1 MKKEI
6 IMKIIKFKIEEEKTP
21 NEDELIESL
30 NEGFSKL
37 YTNDVDNIKIEQ
49 IEILIKKCLELK
61 SKLKKQQYSG
71 KEIYKH
77 FCKSNSCNHQ
87 VRQLKTKIDDDDW
100 FSTKYLEY
108 DCVFCGHSI
117 SANKSNQD
125 WFYER
130 YYNNCVFIEDENIDV
145 YKLILKILQNKKDD
159 ENIDFV
165 EEFKKLNLD
174 SSICTIA
181 DKKQQNNI
189 MIIDSIDK
197 DIDDTLILLDYL
209 SKIDGIRVRLFSRKI
224 YRQDHT
230 IFKIGY
236 SFPKKMK
243 LNDQYCI
250 VDELEKDEQNHI
262 PYKLIINLADMEEY
276 EVERIIP
283 ACLLPHNCKDNNT
296 YKIEKPDFEKIKE
309 MFPNSIITDIK
320 EINEETIKSLL
331 TTINK
336 LTNCSLNQ
344 DEEYDNVSSKVK
356 KLTYDDRK
364 KWEEHF
370 KELEEYRK
378 NKKTN

>member
-1 MKKEI
+1 MKKET

-37 YTNDVDNIKIEQ
+37 YANDVDNIKIEQ

-61 SKLKKQQYSG
+61 SKLKQQQRSG
-71 KEIYKH
+71 KEIYAQ
-77 FCKSNSCNHQ
+77 FLKSNSCNHQ
-87 VRQLKTKIDDDDW
+87 VRQLKTKIDDDDM
-100 FSTKYLEY
+100 FQAKYLEY

-125 WFYER
+125 WFYEH
-130 YYNNCVFIEDENIDV
+130 YYNNCVFIEDENIDI

-174 SSICTIA
+174 SSICKVA

-209 SKIDGIRVRLFSRKI
+209 SKFDGIGVRIFSEKI
-224 YRQDHT
+224 DKKKHT
-230 IFKIGY
+230 IFNIGY

-243 LNDQYCI
+243 LKNQYRI
-250 VDELEKDEQNHI
+250 VDELKKDEQNHI
-262 PYKLIINLADMEEY
+262 SYKLIINLADMEEY

-283 ACLLPHNCKDNNT
+283 PFLLPHNCKNNT
-296 YKIEKPDFEKIKE
+296 YKIEKPDYEKIKE
-309 MFPNSIITDIK
+309 MFPQSTIVNIK
-320 EINEETIKSLL
+320 EVNKETIESLL
-331 TTINK
+331 MTISE

-364 KWEEHF
+364 KWEEYF
-370 KELEEYRK
+370 KKLEESRK
-378 NKKTN
+378 NKS